1 MAGLQVRI
9 YGDTI
14 LRKKAKIVRNIDDEL
29 RHLIKQ
35 MAETMRASQIGVG
48 LAAPQVGRLVRVAI
62 VREDADDD
70 VPIHCLINPR
80 LVEQEEEQTGSE
92 GCLSFPTLRADV
104 QRPLRVLVEA
114 LNPDGDEIHLEAE
127 GLLARVLAHEIDHL
141 NGVLFIDRA
150 ERDSLGWLIPDEDA
164 DDGYRI
170 ESTSLDQVHRKLD
183 RLRQETE

>member
-14 LRKKAKIVRNIDDEL
+14 LRKKAKLVRDIDDEL
-29 RHLIKQ
+29 RHLIEQ

-80 LVEQEEEQTGSE
+80 LVEREEEQTGSE

-114 LNPDGDEIHLEAE
+114 LNPDGDKIHLEAE
-127 GLLARVLAHEIDHL
+127 GFLARVLAHEIDHL

-150 ERDSLGWLIPDEDA
+150 ERDSLGWLIPDENA